1 MAAGCAASLSTAKSK
16 VSSQFGD
23 KVTSIISIA
32 GQFSKMI
39 GEVVS
44 ADFEVLVVRP
54 VQMFEE
60 TTMEDTDDPR
70 GMATGQKVLCSTE
83 LGMTKRMQLESGD
96 KDSLT
101 VVKAKV
107 ILESFLDG
115 QV

>member
-1 MAAGCAASLSTAKSK
+1 VAAGCAASPSTARSTVSTQFGEK
-16 VSSQFGD
+16 VS
-23 KVTSIISIA
+23 SIISIT

-60 TTMEDTDDPR
+60 ATMEDTDDPHR
-70 GMATGQKVLCSTE
+70 TATGQKVLCSTE
-83 LGMTKRMQLESGD
+83 LGMTKRMQLDSGD
-96 KDSLT
+96 KDCMT

-107 ILESFLDG
+107 FLESFLES